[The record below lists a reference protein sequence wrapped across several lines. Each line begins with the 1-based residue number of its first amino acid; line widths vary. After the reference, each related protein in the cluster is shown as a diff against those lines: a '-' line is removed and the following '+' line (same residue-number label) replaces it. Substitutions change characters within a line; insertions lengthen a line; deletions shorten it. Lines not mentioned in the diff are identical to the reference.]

1 MKKYVILASS
11 NLIVVALYS
20 LIAYYFK
27 SISQQAGLGAVGIGL
42 QVLAVFGLYLML
54 YGVFSYK
61 YTKSVVFPNLLLLA
75 FLIVLVV
82 IISIIKGIT
91 INTSSLVSNIIDSLF
106 SIMFVLLFSLI
117 PSIITKVIMVLTEKH
132 KKTKSSDEKAV

>member
-1 MKKYVILASS
+1 MKKYVILASL

-42 QVLAVFGLYLML
+42 QVLAVFGIYLML
-54 YGVFSYK
+54 YGIFSYK

-91 INTSSLVSNIIDSLF
+91 INTSSLVSDIIDSLF

-117 PSIITKVIMVLTEKH
+117 PSIITKLIMTIADRR
-132 KKTKSSDEKAV
+132 TKPNRLD